1 MTHSFA
7 TVDKA
12 HAIKSEQLTRDLQ
25 RLYPELTP
33 SKQPERFSMVRML
46 NDMALR
52 EFHDGSSHEAN
63 LCAAAARAQ
72 GGDHD
77 PQRVMVPWSAFVQ
90 RDLVTTSATAAGNLV
105 GTKTVTA
112 LDVLRPFSVVARM
125 GAQVMQNNIQNL
137 LLPNIT
143 SEVTG
148 QWLAT
153 ETSSITAND
162 PVVGVISSKP
172 KTAGAVMRASRQFML
187 QAENAEFFI
196 RNQLLGAMGA
206 CIDQAVLA
214 GTGTSGQ
221 PTGLVNTAGV
231 AATSGY
237 FSRADA
243 LGMVKATSNANAN
256 DDNIKFISTPN
267 VRYLLQA
274 RDIGASTNRFVW
286 DNDRVADKPAY
297 ANKHCPADTLI
308 VGDWSQ
314 CLIALWG
321 GGIEIQVDPYT
332 SFQTGAVQV
341 RALMFVDVN
350 FPKPGA
356 FAKHTSIS

>member
-1 MTHSFA
+1 MTQSFA

-12 HAIKSEQLTRDLQ
+12 HAIKSEQLTRELQ
-25 RLYPELTP
+25 RLYPELAP

-52 EFHDGSSHEAN
+52 EFHEGSSYEAN

-105 GTKTVTA
+105 GTKTVSA

-125 GAQVMQNNIQNL
+125 GAQVLQNNIQNL
-137 LLPNIT
+137 LLPNVT

-153 ETSSITAND
+153 ETSSITANE
-162 PVVGVISSKP
+162 PVIGVTSSKP
-172 KTAGAVMRASRQFML
+172 KTAGAMIRASRQFML
-187 QAENAEFFI
+187 QAENAERFI
-196 RNQLLGAMGA
+196 RDQLLEAMGA
-206 CIDQAVLA
+206 CLDQAVLA
-214 GTGTSGQ
+214 GTGASGQ
-221 PTGLVNTAGV
+221 PTGIVNVSGV
-231 AATSGY
+231 GQSSGY

-243 LGMVKATSNANAN
+243 LGMVKSTSNANAN

-274 RDIGASTNRFVW
+274 RDLGTSGYRFVW

-297 ANKHCPADTLI
+297 ANKRCPADTLI
-308 VGDWSQ
+308 AGDWTQ

-332 SFQTGAVQV
+332 SFQSGAVQV